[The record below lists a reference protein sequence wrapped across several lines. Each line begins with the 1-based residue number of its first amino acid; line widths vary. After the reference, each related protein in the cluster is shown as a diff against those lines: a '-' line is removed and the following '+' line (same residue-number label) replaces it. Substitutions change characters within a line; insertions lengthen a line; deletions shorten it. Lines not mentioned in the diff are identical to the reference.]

1 MRVSFALCAC
11 AFLSLA
17 AGRADR
23 YQTLLPAIE
32 QVESGGRADAV
43 GDGGKA
49 VGILQIHP
57 IMVEDVNRIIGD
69 TKYTLADRLD
79 PAKSRDMFRIYSE
92 HYSKGK
98 SDEVLARR
106 WNGGTRGERKSATLA
121 YWSKVKAAMGG
132 AK

>member
-1 MRVSFALCAC
+1 MRVSLTLCAC

-57 IMVEDVNRIIGD
+57 IMVEDCNRIVGE
-69 TKYTLADRLD
+69 KRFTLADRLD
-79 PAKSRDMFRIYSE
+79 PAKSREMFRVYSD
-92 HYSKGK
+92 HYAKGDVEK
-98 SDEVLARR
+98 AARN
-106 WNGGTRGERKSATLA
+106 WNGGPNGHKKSATLA

>member
-1 MRVSFALCAC
+1 MRTSLALCAC

-32 QVESGGRADAV
+32 QVESGGKSDAV

-57 IMVEDVNRIIGD
+57 IMVEDCNRIVGE
-69 TKYTLADRLD
+69 KRFTLADRLD
-79 PAKSRDMFRIYSE
+79 PAKSREMFRIYSD
-92 HYSKGK
+92 HYAKGNTEK
-98 SDEVLARR
+98 AARN
-106 WNGGTRGERKSATLA
+106 WNGGPNGHKKSATLA

-132 AK
+132 GK

>member
-1 MRVSFALCAC
+1 MRVSLTLCAC

-23 YQTLLPAIE
+23 YARLLPAIE
-32 QVESGGRADAV
+32 QVESGGKSDAV

-57 IMVEDVNRIIGD
+57 IMVKDVNRILGEERF
-69 TKYTLADRLD
+69 TLADRLD
-79 PAKSRDMFRIYSE
+79 PAKSREMFRIYSE
-92 HYSKGK
+92 HYSKGQ

-106 WNGGTRGERKSATLA
+106 WNSGPKGEKKSATLA

-132 AK
+132 GK

>member
-1 MRVSFALCAC
+1 MRTSLALCAC

-32 QVESGGRADAV
+32 QVESGGKSDAV

-57 IMVEDVNRIIGD
+57 IMVKDVNRILGED
-69 TKYTLADRLD
+69 RYTLADRLD
-79 PAKSRDMFRIYSE
+79 PAKSREMFRVYSE
-92 HYSKGK
+92 HYSKGA
-98 SDEVLARR
+98 SDEVIARR
-106 WNGGTRGERKSATLA
+106 WNAGPKGDKKPATLT
-121 YWSKVKAAMGG
+121 YWAKVKAKMGG
-132 AK
+132 GK